1 MALIAKIQKN
11 GQVWIYEGSNYVT
24 SCTTGAAGGQTLSA
38 NIQGEEC
45 VVHFRNSVG
54 VESTYIF
61 NARTGNYI
69 SSC

>member
-1 MALIAKIQKN
+1 MALIAKIQNN
-11 GQVWIYEGSNYVT
+11 GQVYIYEGTNYVT
-24 SCTTGAAGGQTLSA
+24 CCTHGSTGQTLSA

-45 VVHFRNSVG
+45 IVHFRRSNG
-54 VESTYIF
+54 QESTYIF